1 MTSSRTSFRTM
12 KQTRISTVSFELVFA
27 FHRRLRRFENL
38 TVDFHILVLGTAAWP
53 LTAPTEPMHIPQELL
68 KTYERFLGF
77 YNNKYRWVSVISYL
91 I

>member
-1 MTSSRTSFRTM
+1 M
-12 KQTRISTVSFELVFA
+12 KQTRISTVSDELAVA
-27 FHRRLRRFENL
+27 FDRLQVAFLL

-77 YNNKYRWVSVISYL
+77 YNNKYRCAVFGCCPL
-91 I
+91 QG